1 MLEPLVDLV
10 GGGHEAGASRRRS
23 PRKLKLELGGGARER
38 PAPMRRS
45 ARASGVGSPGKTRAA
60 ARGPISTDS
69 SSTGQVLDEPEY
81 SADEPNHDECE
92 GNLDE
97 QADQEHRDERG
108 RGLRRRPA
116 ARRFDERV
124 CGEAEH
130 RDETKQPERPA
141 RPSRP
146 VLPER
151 DSGRDCGR
159 EGEAERQ

>member
-1 MLEPLVDLV
+1 MRP
-10 GGGHEAGASRRRS
+10 RRRQ
-23 PRKLKLELGGGARER
+23 PRQALG
-38 PAPMRRS
+38 PP
-45 ARASGVGSPGKTRAA
+45 RAGRFNRLPQHV
-60 ARGPISTDS
+60 
-69 SSTGQVLDEPEY
+69 GQVLDEPEY

-141 RPSRP
+141 RPSCP